1 VVEYVDDPVM
11 LTEPLVRSQNWTL
24 DPGQETH
31 WMFCEYVPEVPA
43 EAGAVPN
50 HLLGANPF
58 LHEVPDWYG
67 LPYEA
72 VRGGAKT
79 IYPEYKQ
86 AMPKPEN
93 PAPQRCERFCVCT
106 VLLDCNLHG
115 GAITGGPPATPPR

>member
-1 VVEYVDDPVM
+1 
-11 LTEPLVRSQNWTL
+11 
-24 DPGQETH
+24 
-31 WMFCEYVPEVPA
+31 MFCEYVPEVPG

-50 HLLGANPF
+50 HLPGTNPF

-86 AMPKPEN
+86 TMPKPDN
-93 PAPQRCERFCVCT
+93 PPPAQCERFCVCT
-106 VLLDCNLHG
+106 VLVDCNLHG
-115 GAITGGPPATPPR
+115 GTLTGAVPPNQPR